1 MAEKKHI
8 RKQIFEKRKELTQEQ
23 AEQDSREICKKVFAL
38 SQFQK
43 AACVYAYVD
52 YNKEV
57 CTREIIE
64 KAWEMGKR
72 VAVPKVTGPG
82 TMKYYYLESFEQL
95 KPGYFQIPEPV
106 WGKEAE
112 EEDAFLIVPGVAFDE
127 NRHRAGYGQGF
138 MTGIW
143 LLTENIQPLQWLLNF
158 RLLRKCLPKL
168 QMCSRIW

>member
-64 KAWEMGKR
+64 KQRQRPLSAFHGH
-72 VAVPKVTGPG
+72 PG
-82 TMKYYYLESFEQL
+82 
-95 KPGYFQIPEPV
+95 GA
-106 WGKEAE
+106 GGAE
-112 EEDAFLIVPGVAFDE
+112 
-127 NRHRAGYGQGF
+127 
-138 MTGIW
+138 
-143 LLTENIQPLQWLLNF
+143 
-158 RLLRKCLPKL
+158 
-168 QMCSRIW
+168 